1 MAHNADASR
10 GTMPG
15 DISGVVSGGPPG
27 AGAHED
33 WVFGYGSLMWRP
45 GFSFLEAQ
53 RAHLVGYRRCFSVYS
68 IHHRGTRARPGLVLG
83 LDRGGAC
90 TGMAFRVAPGE
101 AEGVRTYLRARE
113 QVEGVYRSIHV
124 PVMLTETRREVMALA
139 FVVERSHQNYAGRLP
154 VAAQARIIA
163 AAAGISGANI
173 DYLANTLAHLREMG
187 LRERELERVCTL
199 VGAFAARAGQSGPE
213 GVRPSARALQQA
225 LQRTT
230 ALVAPRQRKEPGRR
244 FLYRLQYSTV

>member
-1 MAHNADASR
+1 MPQEANADGAS
-10 GTMPG
+10 TPAAA
-15 DISGVVSGGPPG
+15 S
-27 AGAHED
+27 HED

-45 GFSFLEAQ
+45 GFPYLEAQ

-90 TGMAFRVAPGE
+90 TGIAFRVAPEE
-101 AEGVRTYLRARE
+101 AEGVRAYLRARE
-113 QVEGVYRSIHV
+113 QVEGVYRNVHV
-124 PVMLTETRREVMALA
+124 PITLTQSRREVTALA
-139 FVVERSHQNYAGRLP
+139 FIVERSHLNYAGRLP
-154 VAAQARIIA
+154 VTAQARIIA

-187 LRERELERVCTL
+187 LRERELERVFAL
-199 VGAFAARAGQSGPE
+199 VGAFAAREGQGGPE
-213 GVRPSARALQQA
+213 GVRPAARAMQQA
-225 LQRTT
+225 LRSTPP
-230 ALVAPRQRKEPGRR
+230 LVAPRRQKEPGRR

>member
-1 MAHNADASR
+1 MAQDAAAEH
-10 GTMPG
+10 GTKQN
-15 DISGVVSGGPPG
+15 S
-27 AGAHED
+27 AAHED

-45 GFSFLEAQ
+45 GFPYLEAQ
-53 RAHLVGYRRCFSVYS
+53 RAHLVGYRRGFSVYS

-90 TGMAFRVAPGE
+90 TGMAFRVAPEE
-101 AEGVRTYLRARE
+101 AEGVRAYLRARE

-124 PVMLTETRREVMALA
+124 PVMLAEDRREVMALA

-173 DYLANTLAHLREMG
+173 DYLANTLVHLREMG
-187 LRERELERVCTL
+187 LRERELERVSAL
-199 VGAFAARAGQSGPE
+199 VGAFAGRAGQGGPE
-213 GVRPSARALQQA
+213 GARPSARAMQQA
-225 LQRTT
+225 LRRTP
-230 ALVAPRQRKEPGRR
+230 ALVAPRRQKEPGRR
-244 FLYRLQYSTV
+244 FLYRLQYSSV